1 MPGDHVDSGIP
12 MQQITNTTNPTNPA
26 DVINPRQQ
34 PAINLLQ
41 FYYYIFGANQF
52 GFVDVDPNDTIS
64 RVQGACEDD
73 TNLRFKSLSPVQEK
87 YEAIWLKKPLNDAD
101 VDTLQSQSSL
111 SFANFEDFEA
121 SHPFRVREESFATF
135 SGGKRSGDV
144 YLVFIPRP
152 TTQGKTSSPLTLTN
166 MKRKTHRKVS
176 Q

>member
-1 MPGDHVDSGIP
+1 

-41 FYYYIFGANQF
+41 FYYYVLGADRF
-52 GFVDVDPNDTIS
+52 SFVDVDPNDTIS
-64 RVQGACEDD
+64 RVQRACEENANDKFFS
-73 TNLRFKSLSPVQEK
+73 RSPGGRIQEK

-152 TTQGKTSSPLTLTN
+152 TTQGKTSSLLTSTN